1 MTAVVQRF
9 TQIRREETASVVTS
23 ALCFFFILTALMV
36 LREALGMRLRGT
48 SSDDW

>member
-9 TQIRREETASVVTS
+9 TQIRREETASVVAS
-23 ALCFFFILTALMV
+23 ALCFFFILPALMV
-36 LREALGMRLRGT
+36 LREALGIRLRGT